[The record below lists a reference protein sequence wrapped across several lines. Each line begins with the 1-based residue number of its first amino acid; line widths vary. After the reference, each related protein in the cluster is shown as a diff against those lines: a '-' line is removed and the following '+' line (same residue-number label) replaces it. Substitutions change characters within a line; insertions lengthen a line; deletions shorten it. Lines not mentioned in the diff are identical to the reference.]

1 VTLISATR
9 SVGDTMK
16 IGVVAPSCQLD
27 AGIPD
32 RVIALAAARYRA
44 DAPEIVFHPQ
54 CFLADGHFAGPDKAR
69 ADAFVEMANDPG
81 IDAIWCARG
90 GYGSNRVAPQIIAQL
105 GHAARSKSYLGY
117 SDAGFLLAGLYAHNI
132 GRVAH
137 GSMPADLNRE
147 GGDAAVLRALDWL
160 TDSASAEVFRPDI
173 GKDRLNIIP
182 PLASGQRKYAA
193 FNLTVF
199 SQLLGTS
206 LEPDLSDHILMLEE
220 VAEYMYRIDRSL
232 FHVTSNANVRQVA
245 GIMLGR
251 CSAVPDND
259 PDFVMDE
266 EQVTQHW
273 CSVSGIPYLGRADIG
288 HDADNKVVPFG

>member
-1 VTLISATR
+1 
-9 SVGDTMK
+9 MK

-27 AGIPD
+27 ATIPD
-32 RVIALAAARYRA
+32 RLLALAQSHFGDAA
-44 DAPEIVFHPQ
+44 EIRFHPQ
-54 CFLADGHFAGPDKAR
+54 CFMADGHFAGPDAAR
-69 ADAFVEMANDPG
+69 VEAFVEMANDPG

-90 GYGSNRVAPQIIAQL
+90 GYGSNRVAPAILAQL
-105 GHAARSKSYLGY
+105 GEASRRKAYLGF
-117 SDAGFLLAGLYAHNI
+117 SDAGFLLAGLYARDI

-137 GSMPADLNRE
+137 GPMPADLNRE
-147 GGDAAVLRALDWL
+147 GGEAAVLRGLQWL
-160 TDSASAEVFRPDI
+160 VDPARADIFGPDHMPLGI
-173 GKDRLNIIP
+173 NLVP
-182 PLASGQRKYAA
+182 PLASQRRKCAA

-206 LEPDLSDHILMLEE
+206 LEPDLADHILMLEE

-232 FHVTSNANVRQVA
+232 FHVTSNPRVRQVA

-251 CSAVPDND
+251 CSAIPEND

-266 EQVTQHW
+266 EQVVQHW
-273 CSVSGIPYLGRADIG
+273 CGVSGIPYLGRADIG